1 MWIDSMPD
9 RRARV
14 PEAAVMSDSSRR
26 TFGPKRIH
34 HPTRREVLARMGGG
48 WGGLVLAALL
58 SESSAR
64 AGESTPQGFDVRPR
78 PPHFP
83 ARARAVIQLFMHGG
97 PSHVDLLDPKP
108 MLTKYDDKA
117 PPAEVADDEKLT
129 GNLLKSPYA
138 FQRHGDSGLEFSET
152 LPQIA
157 RHADEIAVIRSMY
170 TEHRNHEQALWMM
183 HTGLTIAGRPSI
195 GAWATYGL
203 GSENQD
209 LPAYVVLPDPN
220 GLPVDGIR
228 NWSSGWM
235 PPLFQGTPFRAEGVP
250 VLNLK
255 PSSPR
260 PADIEQGRFEL
271 LSELNAEH
279 RARHPGELELDA
291 RIASFELAA
300 RMQLSATDALDIAR
314 ESPRTQA
321 LYGLDN
327 PVTRPYGARC
337 LMARRLVERGVR
349 FVQIFMTGQPWDTHN
364 NNAAGTRKC
373 CEQTDLPVAS
383 LLTDLKQRGLLE
395 STLVFW
401 GGEFGR
407 TPGAQNR
414 DGRDHHPY
422 GFSVWLAGGGIK
434 GGQVYGATD
443 DFGYRATVDRCSVAD
458 LHATMLHLL
467 GLDFHRLSF
476 PRQGREERLTD
487 VHPARVI
494 APLLA

>member
-1 MWIDSMPD
+1 MADPTTWMCDPAQF
-9 RRARV
+9 R
-14 PEAAVMSDSSRR
+14 
-26 TFGPKRIH
+26 
-34 HPTRREVLARMGGG
+34 PTRREVLSRLGGG
-48 WGGLVLAALL
+48 FGGLVLAALV
-58 SESSAR
+58 
-64 AGESTPQGFDVRPR
+64 GESAAAAGPASPAGFDVRPR

-83 ARARAVIQLFMHGG
+83 AKARAVIQLFMHGG

-108 MLTKYDDKA
+108 MLAKYDGKE

-129 GNLLKSPYA
+129 GNLLKSPYQ
-138 FQRHGDSGLEFSET
+138 FGQHGQSGLELSET
-152 LPQIA
+152 LPQMA

-183 HTGLTIAGRPSI
+183 HTGLTTAGRPSL

-203 GSENQD
+203 GTENQD
-209 LPAYVVLPDPN
+209 LPAFVVLPDPR

-228 NWSSGWM
+228 NWSNGWM
-235 PPLFQGTPFRAEGVP
+235 PPLFQGTPFRAEGIP
-250 VLNLK
+250 VLNL
-255 PSSPR
+255 R
-260 PADIEQGRFEL
+260 PKVARAAEVERGRLEL
-271 LSELNAEH
+271 LAGLNAEH
-279 RARHPGELELDA
+279 RTRHPGELELDA

-314 ESPRTQA
+314 ESPLTHA

-327 PVTRPYGARC
+327 PVTRSYGARC

-349 FVQIFMTGQPWDTHN
+349 FIQIFMAGQPWDTHS
-364 NNAAGTRKC
+364 NNAAGTRRC
-373 CEQTDLPVAS
+373 CEETDGPIAG
-383 LLTDLKQRGLLE
+383 LLTDLKQRGLLD

-407 TPGAQNR
+407 TPGAQNK

-422 GFSVWLAGGGIK
+422 GFSVWLAGGGIR

-458 LHATMLHLL
+458 LHRTMLHVL
-467 GLDFHRLSF
+467 GLDYRRLTF
-476 PRQGREERLTD
+476 ARQGRDERLTD
-487 VHPARVI
+487 VHEARLLT
-494 APLLA
+494 PLLA